1 MRRVVTGIVVGLV
14 MVVGA
19 GTASAHKKKFGSFLT
34 LDAIDKRDAAGTVGS
49 PKNSCVRKRDVKVL
63 REPAAGEIGAPELVA
78 TTASD
83 LAGSGPC
90 SSPARP
96 RVRRSSR

>member
-19 GTASAHKKKFGSFLT
+19 GTASAHEKKFGSFLT

-63 REPAAGEIGAPELVA
+63 REPAADPSPVARCCCATRRGPNELN
-78 TTASD
+78 TT
-83 LAGSGPC
+83 PQ
-90 SSPARP
+90 
-96 RVRRSSR
+96 

>member
-49 PKNSCVRKRDVKVL
+49 GWKWAVQLTGKTT
-63 REPAAGEIGAPELVA
+63 GETFFAMRRGPNELN
-78 TTASD
+78 TT
-83 LAGSGPC
+83 PQ
-90 SSPARP
+90 
-96 RVRRSSR
+96 